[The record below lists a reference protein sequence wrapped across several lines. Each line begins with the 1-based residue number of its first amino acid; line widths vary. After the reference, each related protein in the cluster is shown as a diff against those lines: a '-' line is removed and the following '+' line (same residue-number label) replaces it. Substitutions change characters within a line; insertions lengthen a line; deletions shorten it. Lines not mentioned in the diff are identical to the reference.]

1 MKQCGRF
8 VVDGLFSNEEI
19 ESLLGIFKKGLAY
32 GHSSGGASILDLH
45 SGALSKGENF
55 INIFSVTADKPLWSE
70 SELAT
75 YKYLD
80 FVTLSFKFTHLSNPL
95 TTKCN
100 YREAKDKVKQAII
113 KHFNLQPEAI
123 YLTSPT
129 FFSQMTSRPAKTVH
143 DEYWHPH
150 VDKVIKTQ
158 LEEKL

>member
-70 SELAT
+70 SEMST
-75 YKYLD
+75 YKYLG
-80 FVTLSFKFTHLSNPL
+80 FVTLSFKFTQLSNP
-95 TTKCN
+95 
-100 YREAKDKVKQAII
+100 
-113 KHFNLQPEAI
+113 
-123 YLTSPT
+123 
-129 FFSQMTSRPAKTVH
+129 
-143 DEYWHPH
+143 
-150 VDKVIKTQ
+150 
-158 LEEKL
+158 